1 VPIVQISRIQHRRGK
16 ATDLPQLAAG
26 ELGWVIDEQKLYIGN
41 GTVADGAPAVG
52 NTEILTSGSSA
63 FSSALKYVYRGYL
76 GDATPIVTGDGVD
89 VLRTLQQR
97 LDDYVSVKAFGAVGD
112 GSTDDTDAIQRAL
125 EELYSDV
132 DQNDTHSS
140 RILFFPAGTY
150 KISTS
155 LRIPPYARLSGEGID
170 GSVIYQLGGNCPV
183 AVTEDN
189 SGNTFST
196 EYGLPGGGINDNY
209 PTVTRPTQITV
220 EGIQFWNAE
229 SYPGFSIDCATNV
242 RFVNCGFKG
251 TYAAGGNDN
260 SNSLGITV
268 RSTSVLS
275 CRDIIFDSCQFTK
288 FARLVDLSYD
298 VTSIKFINCTFTT
311 ALYGAYIGD
320 TTGDSTNGLQDGP
333 SNIQFLYNT
342 WGNSTNSDFAIGR
355 NAIKVVAGGTIRN
368 IVSVGNWFGSDIG
381 NDFSDYNTTNNTYS
395 EIDFDTDECISRF
408 DYFARSDLRSTSVT
422 PAININGVGII
433 DSPIKQITLADNTSS
448 ATTTG
453 IRIAATSGS
462 ALTIKYKIERG
473 SDFRTGV
480 LTVIGKEGTTPTYND
495 DYEETADIG
504 VTLSVTTDD
513 LDSTAG
519 NETFVVKYITTSTGS
534 SATMDYQNTIIA

>member
-1 VPIVQISRIQHRRGK
+1 MPIVQISRIQHRRGK

-63 FSSALKYVYRGYL
+63 FSSALKYVYKGYL

-89 VLRTLQQR
+89 ILRTLQQR
-97 LDDYVSVKAFGAVGD
+97 LDDYVSVKAFGAIGD
-112 GSTDDTDAIQRAL
+112 GATDDTDAIQRAL
-125 EELYSDV
+125 EELYSDIV
-132 DQNDTHSS
+132 DQDDTRSS

-150 KISTS
+150 NISAS
-155 LRIPPYARLSGEGID
+155 LKIPPYARLSGEGID
-170 GSVIYQLGGNCPV
+170 GSVIYQSGGNGPV

-189 SGNTFST
+189 GGNVFGNIGAASA
-196 EYGLPGGGINDNY
+196 
-209 PTVTRPTQITV
+209 TRPTQISI
-220 EGIQFWNAE
+220 EGIQFWNGEA
-229 SYPGFSIDCATNV
+229 YAGFSIDCATNI

-260 SNSLGITV
+260 SNSRAVTV
-268 RSTSVLS
+268 RSTAALT
-275 CRDIIFDSCQFTK
+275 CNNIIFDSCQFTK
-288 FARLVDLSYD
+288 FSRLVDLSYD
-298 VTSIKFINCTFTT
+298 TTSIKFINCDFSE
-311 ALYGAYIGD
+311 AVYGAYVGE
-320 TTGDSTNGLQDGP
+320 TTDGSTNGLQNGP
-333 SNIQFLYNT
+333 SNVQFLYST
-342 WGNSTNSDFAIGR
+342 WSNIGR

-381 NDFSDYNTTNNTYS
+381 NNFSDYNTTNNTYS
-395 EIDFDTDECISRF
+395 EINFGTDECSSQF
-408 DYFARSDLRSTSVT
+408 DYFAKTDLRSSSVT
-422 PAININGVGII
+422 PATNVDGIGIVG
-433 DSPIKQITLADNTSS
+433 SPIKQITLADNTGS

-453 IRIAATSGS
+453 IRIAATNGS
-462 ALTIKYKIERG
+462 ALSVKYKIERG
-473 SDFRTGV
+473 SNFRTGT
-480 LTVIGKEGTTPTYND
+480 LTVIGREGTTPTYND

-519 NETFVVKYITTSTGS
+519 SETFVVKYTTTSTGS

>member
-1 VPIVQISRIQHRRGK
+1 MPIVQISRIQHRRGK

-26 ELGWVIDEQKLYIGN
+26 ELGWVVDEQKLYIGN

-76 GDATPIVTGDGVD
+76 GDATPIITGDGVD
-89 VLRTLQQR
+89 VLRTLQER

-112 GSTDDTDAIQRAL
+112 GATNDTAAIQRAL
-125 EELYSDV
+125 EELYSDIV
-132 DQNDTHSS
+132 DQDDTRSS

-150 KISTS
+150 NISAS
-155 LRIPPYARLSGEGID
+155 LKIPPYARLCGEGID
-170 GSVIYQLGGNCPV
+170 GSVIYQSGGNAPV

-189 SGNTFST
+189 GGNTFGNIGAASA
-196 EYGLPGGGINDNY
+196 
-209 PTVTRPTQITV
+209 VTPTQITI
-220 EGIQFWNAE
+220 EGIQFWNGEA
-229 SYPGFSIDCATNV
+229 YAGFSIDCATNI

-251 TYAAGGNDN
+251 TYAAGGADT
-260 SNSLGITV
+260 SNSRAVTV
-268 RSTSVLS
+268 RSTSVLPCS
-275 CRDIIFDSCQFTK
+275 NIIFDSCQFTK
-288 FARLVDLSYD
+288 FSRLIDLSYD
-298 VTSIKFINCTFTT
+298 VTSVKFINCDFSI
-311 ALYGAYIGD
+311 AVYGAYMGE
-320 TTGDSTNGLQDGP
+320 TTDGATNGLQNGP

-342 WGNSTNSDFAIGR
+342 WSNIGR

-368 IVSVGNWFGSDIG
+368 IVSVGNYYGSDIG
-381 NDFSDYNTTNNTYS
+381 NSFGSYDETLLHLIYPEIEFS
-395 EIDFDTDECISRF
+395 TDECSSRF
-408 DYFARSDLRSTSVT
+408 DYFVKTDLRSSAIA
-422 PAININGVGII
+422 PATNVDGIGI
-433 DSPIKQITLADNTSS
+433 VDRPIKQITLADNTSS

-453 IRIAATSGS
+453 IRIKATNGS
-462 ALTIKYKIERG
+462 ALSIKYKIERG
-473 SDFRTGV
+473 SNFRTGTM
-480 LTVIGKEGTTPTYND
+480 TVIGKEGTTPSFND

>member
-1 VPIVQISRIQHRRGK
+1 MPIVQISRIQHRRGK

-112 GSTDDTDAIQRAL
+112 GTTDDTAAIQRAL
-125 EELYSDV
+125 EQLYNNIDKDSF
-132 DQNDTHSS
+132 QSS
-140 RILFFPAGTY
+140 RILFFPAGIYT
-150 KISTS
+150 ISAS
-155 LRIPPYARLSGEGID
+155 LQIPPYARLAGEGID
-170 GSVIYQLGGNCPV
+170 GSVIYQEGGACPV
-183 AVTEDN
+183 AVTEDDL
-189 SGNTFST
+189 GNTFDV
-196 EYGLPGGGINDNY
+196 GGI
-209 PTVTRPTQITV
+209 TGTRPTQISI
-220 EGIQFWNAE
+220 EGIQFWNGEA
-229 SYPGFSIDCATNV
+229 YAGFSIDCATNI

-251 TYAAGGNDN
+251 TYATGGNDN
-260 SNSLGITV
+260 SNSQAVTV
-268 RSTSVLS
+268 RSTSVLPCS
-275 CRDIIFDSCQFTK
+275 NIIFDSCQFTK
-288 FARLVDLSYD
+288 FARLIDLSYD
-298 VTSIKFINCTFTT
+298 VTSIKFINCDFST
-311 ALYGAYIGD
+311 AYYGAIIGE
-320 TTGDSTNGLQDGP
+320 TTDGSTNGLTLGP
-333 SNIQFLYNT
+333 SNIQFLYST
-342 WGNSTNSDFAIGR
+342 WSNIGR
-355 NAIKVVAGGTIRN
+355 NAIKVTAAGTIRN

-381 NDFSDYNTTNNTYS
+381 NSFSDYNEDRIDKS
-395 EIDFDTDECISRF
+395 FSVIDFGTDECISRF
-408 DYFARSDLRSTSVT
+408 DYFARSDLRSSAIA
-422 PAININGVGII
+422 PAINVNGVGII

-462 ALTIKYKIERG
+462 SLTIKYKIERG

-480 LTVIGKEGTTPTYND
+480 LTIIGKEGTTPTYND

-504 VTLSVTTDD
+504 VTLSVTTDN